1 MSIKTNKHRMKRIFT
16 LCVACFLWLGV
27 VAQTPHPV
35 LVQLSGSGE
44 ITYAPADGFLYSH
57 HTNYAVN
64 FKSITVKWELSIMKG
79 EPVVNGV
86 YKWEAGPETRLDY
99 LDKRDVVLLECT
111 PKGDTSKVLYI
122 KITPS
127 APKSGEGFG
136 ENSPSSPSWS
146 DVFCTKDGNAITTK
160 IPNFTAEKAKE
171 IWRNGFYV
179 NGVVL
184 ARSGGN
190 DGYFGSVKVVVPS
203 QEQLDEIQ
211 RQEDLILQNKEKY
224 VALTNAYTLSVQN
237 NDTVF
242 SKSIRPVTFI
252 NPYFDSATVMVSIR
266 NEKYNA
272 STSSINTD
280 VFLTP
285 GENILAFSLL
295 GKDINVTD
303 TMRIFYIQ
311 QETFF
316 IKDDFSDGVLDKKW
330 EIINEA
336 ENAAH
341 VNEENGVLSI
351 NYQRLQPRIIINGPM
366 MTLDPSKK
374 LIIEVKSL
382 VGSTPCN
389 IPNNVYVLIN
399 TQYAVYC
406 RKDCNIDEQATL
418 VCDLQKNTVELYI
431 NDELRELYENIDFNR
446 GRGVQVGL
454 SSRYS
459 ERWDIDEVAI
469 YQ

>member
-1 MSIKTNKHRMKRIFT
+1 MKRFFA
-16 LCVACFLWLGV
+16 LCATCFLWIGIA
-27 VAQTPHPV
+27 AQTIQPV
-35 LVQLSGSGE
+35 LVKSFGSGE
-44 ITYAPADGFLYSH
+44 MTYAPVDGFFYSH

-64 FKSITVKWELSIMKG
+64 FKSITVKWELGLLKG

-99 LDKRDVVLLECT
+99 LDNRDIILLECT
-111 PKGDTSKVLYI
+111 KKNDPSNVLYI
-122 KITPS
+122 KITPT

-136 ENSPSSPSWS
+136 ENAPASPSWN
-146 DVFCTKDGNAITTK
+146 DVFCTKDGSAISTQ
-160 IPNFTAEKAKE
+160 IPKFTGETAKE

-179 NGVVL
+179 TGVVIS
-184 ARSGGN
+184 RRGGN
-190 DGYFGSVKVVVPS
+190 DGYFGSVKVMPPT
-203 QEQLDEIQ
+203 QAKLDEIQ
-211 RQEDLILQNKEKY
+211 RQEDLILKYKEKY

-242 SKSIRPVTFI
+242 SKNIRPVTYI
-252 NPYFDSATVMVSIR
+252 NPYFDSAVVMVSIR
-266 NEKYNA
+266 NEKFNA

-280 VFLTP
+280 VFITP
-285 GENILAFSLL
+285 GENILAFSLF
-295 GKDINVTD
+295 GKDINITD

-316 IKDDFSDGVLDKKW
+316 INDDFEDGVLDKKW

-341 VNEENGVLSI
+341 INEENGMLSI
-351 NYQRLQPRIIINGPM
+351 NHQRMQPRIIMNGPV

-374 LIIEVKSL
+374 LIIEVKSN
-382 VGSTPCN
+382 VGSAPCN
-389 IPNNVYVLIN
+389 NPSNMYVLIN
-399 TQYAVYC
+399 TKYSVYC
-406 RKDCNIDEQATL
+406 RKDCSIEERATL
-418 VCDLQKNTVELYI
+418 VCDLENNSIELYI

-454 SSRYS
+454 STRYS